1 MLSGRSRRA
10 RALGYAAVAALCMT
24 IAAVMGRPLLGGI
37 PADGVDRVS
46 AALALTGLA
55 GTIWSLYQ
63 GVRAWRWQETAVAD
77 LVARLVDAVR
87 DGEET
92 ARAQL
97 LGRHDKPID
106 VRFDFRPAPA
116 HDAHNADPQGR
127 LADVVHYY
135 RRLHPRRMVI
145 TGAPGSGKT
154 LLAIEIILGLLET
167 RGADDPVPVRLSAAT
182 WSTDTA
188 EPVQQW
194 LVNHLVTTFDLS
206 PASAE
211 ALVAGQR
218 ILPVIDGL
226 DEMDADASPGYDS
239 RAARAVE
246 ALNTYQ
252 QRRAKAELVLTCRT
266 GQYQALEAARVW
278 AQDAAHIELR
288 PVDPV
293 QARAFL
299 TDRVLDLH
307 RWQPVL
313 DVLDHQ
319 PAHPL
324 AVALSTPWRLT
335 LVTVVYEQR
344 HPGTGAFLRDPA
356 DLAGPGLT
364 TADEIRDHLLSLFI
378 PATLTTQRPA
388 GHPPAQVHRWLGVL
402 AAYLDDNT
410 RHLRRLGGRTLSG
423 TDLVLH
429 ELWPLAGARRPRM
442 AALLLLALPWAV
454 VAPIMLTQVPVGFA
468 ANQVLGASSIAFGV
482 LWTAYLSWSHVW
494 PQPSRADLTQ
504 LRTAAG
510 GRRFVA
516 WLGLGAVFGLGLG
529 LVFGFVFGAILGFA
543 FWLAVGVTGGLA
555 VGLAAGLLGG
565 LTSFGTVGVR
575 EPRAVIRNDLTVG
588 LAAGVAVVLAFG
600 LTNWRT
606 SGLQGR
612 PAFWFALWLGAGITA
627 GLTGALA
634 GTRYLALLLL
644 TRSRSGRPLPWRLG
658 RFLNWCYH
666 AGLVRIAGGGY
677 QFRHRELQDY
687 LARHPHP

>member
-1 MLSGRSRRA
+1 MTTGQPRRA
-10 RALGYAAVAALCMT
+10 RALGYAAVAALCM
-24 IAAVMGRPLLGGI
+24 IFAAVMGRPLLGGI
-37 PADGVDRVS
+37 PADGVDRVG

-55 GTIWSLYQ
+55 GTVWSLYQ
-63 GVRAWRWQETAVAD
+63 GVRAWRWQETVVSD

-97 LGRHDKPID
+97 LGRHDRPID
-106 VRFDFRPAPA
+106 VHFDFRPAPA
-116 HDAHNADPQGR
+116 HDAHNADPQGS
-127 LADVVHYY
+127 LADVVDYY
-135 RRLHPRRMVI
+135 QRLHPRRLVI

-154 LLAIEIILGLLET
+154 LLAIEIILGLLES
-167 RGADDPVPVRLSAAT
+167 RGADDPVPVRVSAAT

-194 LVNHLVTTFDLS
+194 LINHLVTTFDLA

-211 ALVAGQR
+211 TLVAGQK

-226 DEMDADASPGYDS
+226 DEMDADPAPGYHS

-266 GQYQALEAARVW
+266 GQYQALEAAQVW

-299 TDRVLDLH
+299 TDRVIDLH

-313 DVLDHQ
+313 DILDHQ
-319 PAHPL
+319 PLHPL

-356 DLAGPGLT
+356 DLTGPGLT
-364 TADEIRDHLLSLFI
+364 TADSIRDHLLSLFI

-388 GHPPAQVHRWLGVL
+388 AGHSPAQVHRWLAVL
-402 AAYLDDNT
+402 ATYLDENT
-410 RHLRRLGGRTLSG
+410 RSLRRLGGRTLSG

-429 ELWPLAGARRPRM
+429 ELWPLTGTRRPR
-442 AALLLLALPWAV
+442 ATVVALLAIPWLLAVPV
-454 VAPIMLTQVPVGFA
+454 MLTQVSVGYA
-468 ANQVLGASSIAFGV
+468 RNQLLGAAV
-482 LWTAYLSWSHVW
+482 PTLLMVWLAYGSWSELW
-494 PQPSRADLTQ
+494 PQPSRANFTR
-504 LRTAAG
+504 LRSATGLRQFAAG
-510 GRRFVA
+510 FTAGVSIMS
-516 WLGLGAVFGLGLG
+516 LFGLIFGLLVG
-529 LVFGFVFGAILGFA
+529 LD
-543 FWLAVGVTGGLA
+543 LAVGLATGFATGLA
-555 VGLAAGLLGG
+555 VGLAAGLAAGVD
-565 LTSFGTVGVR
+565 SSGTVGIR
-575 EPRAVIRNDLTVG
+575 EPRAIVRNDLTFG
-588 LAAGVAVVLAFG
+588 LAFG
-600 LTNWRT
+600 LAL
-606 SGLQGR
+606 GLALAVTLAFTGGFAGG
-612 PAFWFALWLGAGITA
+612 PAFWLTA
-627 GLTGALA
+627 GLALGVTGGLSFGPT
-634 GTRYLALLLL
+634 GTRYIALLVL
-644 TRSRSGRPLPWRLG
+644 TRAGSGRALPWRLG
-658 RFLNWCYH
+658 RFLDWCYR

-687 LARHPHP
+687 LARNPQP